1 MYAHHRFSVGAMLW
15 FCCCD
20 RCSMFAHES
29 QQLFPSLVRKER
41 YNKEEI
47 GIDQLFLNRET
58 NLRIVAKI
66 SFLLL
71 N

>member
-1 MYAHHRFSVGAMLW
+1 MYAHHCFSVGAMLW

-47 GIDQLFLNRET
+47 GIDCF
-58 NLRIVAKI
+58 
-66 SFLLL
+66 
-71 N
+71 